1 MKLGLPY
8 YRTLMKL
15 EWLIEV
21 HLNMLSYYLIKS
33 VEMAEWWTTRLR
45 MCNTC
50 CWCPTSVFWVFFLA
64 DDLWLDMIQLI
75 KTTIDG
81 ESGYTTT
88 HMHIYNIL
96 YIYISYLFIFAFFIF
111 YLYYSHIYIYIVFLF
126 IYLLIRLLYFLYIHI
141 TWHNTTRKNWPHI
154 LILHGHCDVTAMV
167 PGLVNI
173 HSLLL

>member
-96 YIYISYLFIFAFFIF
+96 YIYIFHIYLFLHFLFFI
-111 YLYYSHIYIYIVFLF
+111 YIIHIYIYILYFYLS
-126 IYLLIRLLYFLYIHI
+126 IYLLGYSIFYIY
-141 TWHNTTRKNWPHI
+141 T
-154 LILHGHCDVTAMV
+154 
-167 PGLVNI
+167 
-173 HSLLL
+173 